1 MFETLLTVSGMP
13 PIPLNLFLQLR
24 ARRVLY
30 HMNGVDEKTSPG
42 VVTSD
47 NVCNKTTKRNNLEK
61 YLSLN
66 LNGSCS
72 VEFRVYLQS
81 ISLGQ
86 N

>member
-47 NVCNKTTKRNNLEK
+47 NVLNKTAKTDDLEHP
-61 YLSLN
+61 LSLN
-66 LNGSCS
+66 LNGSDA
-72 VEFRVYLQS
+72 
-81 ISLGQ
+81 
-86 N
+86 